1 MNIEREI
8 ILSALKLHTDT
19 AEKLNAVKRL
29 VLRSNKD
36 NKGIPNTTDLLT
48 AYHKLLK
55 ENKIKRSEQLEFVLT
70 KRAVRT
76 LSGVSIITVLTKP
89 FPCPGECIYCPNEK
103 LMPKSYISDEPAA
116 ARAFALHF
124 DPYEQVA
131 RRIATLEG
139 NGHPTD
145 KIELIVKGGTWNAHP
160 LAYQYWFI
168 LRCFEA
174 CNRCHP
180 ERSEGSLKT
189 KITSRD
195 SSVVTLLQNDIVKLK
210 KQINKAQLKNEQAPH
225 RVVGLTLETRPD
237 HINLENILTMRELG
251 CTRVELGVQTIDEKI
266 LKLVKR
272 GHGAKEVATATELLK
287 NYGFKVD
294 YHLMPQ
300 LPGSTPKKDLQMME
314 EIFTNPAYR
323 PDMIK
328 IYPCTV
334 VDNSELYEWVKAKKY
349 KPYSD
354 RHLIE
359 VIKKFKTQI
368 PRYVR
373 VSRVIRDIPAHHIKA
388 GNTMTNLRQVIHAE
402 MDKEGLKCK
411 CLRCR
416 EVGHIN
422 IKNQISNIKNANQN
436 LKLFIDKYKT
446 NGGTEYFLSFE
457 DTKRCMVYAFC
468 RLRINSLTNKLI
480 NSTAFIRE
488 LHVYGQSL
496 SIGAQNKKASQHQG
510 LGKQLII
517 ETEKICKKNK
527 IQNLA
532 VISGVGVRDYY
543 RKLGYEEQNTYMVK
557 TLSKR

>member
-1 MNIEREI
+1 MNIEKEI
-8 ILSALKLHTDT
+8 ILSALKSHADT

-29 VLRSNKD
+29 ILRSCKD
-36 NKGIPNTTDLLT
+36 TKDIPNTTNLLT

-145 KIELIVKGGTWNAHP
+145 KIELIIKGGTWNAHP
-160 LAYQYWFI
+160 LEYQYWFI

-174 CNRCHP
+174 CNRKNINA
-180 ERSEGSLKT
+180 KT
-189 KITSRD
+189 KEQIYPEK
-195 SSVVTLLQNDIVKLK
+195 VKINILK
-210 KQINKAQLKNEQAPH
+210 KKLQTAQDKNEQAPH

-237 HINLENILTMRELG
+237 HINLENILTMRALG

-314 EIFTNPAYR
+314 EIFTNPSYR

-354 RHLIE
+354 RNLIE

-402 MDKEGLKCK
+402 MAKEGTKCK

-422 IKNQISNIKNANQN
+422 IKNQISKCKINTKCHPERSEGS
-436 LKLFIDKYKT
+436 LFIDKYKT

-457 DTKRCMVYAFC
+457 DTKRCVVYAFC
-468 RLRINSLTNKLI
+468 RLRINNVAMKQCNNVFPS
-480 NSTAFIRE
+480 FIRE

-510 LGKQLII
+510 LGKQLIV
-517 ETEKICKKNK
+517 EAEKICKKNK
-527 IQNLA
+527 IKTLA

-543 RKLGYEEQNTYMVK
+543 RKLGYKEQNTYMVK
-557 TLSKR
+557 NLLQR